1 MAWIDV
7 KRQGDRNIY
16 RITTEAY
23 EKDFKAQGYKIVNE
37 TANNADNSVS
47 TAQNGK
53 ADKSIKPTPET
64 PSKRKYTRHKDI
76 ADKKE

>member
-1 MAWIDV
+1 MAWV
-7 KRQGDRNIY
+7 KVKKPNDNFTAVITEEVYDGIY
-16 RITTEAY
+16 RL
-23 EKDFKAQGYKIVNE
+23 QGYEIVNE

-64 PSKRKYTRHKDI
+64 PSKRKYTRHSSI